1 MERKE
6 RLDLLRKVLA
16 GDDISAMIIPS
27 TDPHFGEYIPDHYK
41 VLEWLSGFTGEAATL
56 VVTQKEAALW
66 VDSRFFIQAAAQ
78 LEGSGIEMM
87 RLKVEGTPSIAEW
100 LKARLEADDIVAMD
114 EDLFSYSEY
123 MEMMDSLTPLS
134 PALIEDPFDKVWK
147 DRPALQF
154 NPVRYVD
161 ESISGDI
168 DLSGRAE
175 QLQVSTTSGDV
186 QFSGALQAV
195 KTDSASGDVILT
207 CHTLPEQAQVQSKS
221 GDVELSIPDEAGF
234 SLQYSVV
241 SGDMESEFPLIG
253 AVGGKSGNAVYL
265 DGGRSTF
272 HLSTVSGDIALRK
285 I

>member
-41 VLEWLSGFTGEAATL
+41 VQEWLSGFTGEAATL

-123 MEMMDSLTPLS
+123 TGKTVRPCSSTLSAMWTRASAGSLSHPST
-134 PALIEDPFDKVWK
+134 AVWW
-147 DRPALQF
+147 RNLRGP
-154 NPVRYVD
+154 
-161 ESISGDI
+161 
-168 DLSGRAE
+168 
-175 QLQVSTTSGDV
+175 
-186 QFSGALQAV
+186 
-195 KTDSASGDVILT
+195 
-207 CHTLPEQAQVQSKS
+207 CHLP
-221 GDVELSIPDEAGF
+221 I
-234 SLQYSVV
+234 
-241 SGDMESEFPLIG
+241 
-253 AVGGKSGNAVYL
+253 
-265 DGGRSTF
+265 
-272 HLSTVSGDIALRK
+272 
-285 I
+285 

>member
-56 VVTQKEAALW
+56 VVTQEEAALW

-87 RLKVEGTPSIAEW
+87 KLKVEGTPSIADW

-114 EDLFSYSEY
+114 EDLFPYSEY
-123 MEMMDSLTPLS
+123 MEMMDSLAPLS

-147 DRPALQF
+147 DRPARLAVQYPRYGHRVQSPG
-154 NPVRYVD
+154 PVLCG
-161 ESISGDI
+161 GD
-168 DLSGRAE
+168 G
-175 QLQVSTTSGDV
+175 GMYN
-186 QFSGALQAV
+186 ALP
-195 KTDSASGDVILT
+195 ASGDAGARDR
-207 CHTLPEQAQVQSKS
+207 CGSAQA
-221 GDVELSIPDEAGF
+221 
-234 SLQYSVV
+234 
-241 SGDMESEFPLIG
+241 
-253 AVGGKSGNAVYL
+253 
-265 DGGRSTF
+265 GRDTEG
-272 HLSTVSGDIALRK
+272 L
-285 I
+285 